1 MQQPINFLQP
11 NSGAPFTNGAISEDE
26 LEHVIGGLARAWV
39 EEIAPAPVR
48 PEAAVGQLA
57 WDRATGPAGAE

>member
-1 MQQPINFLQP
+1 MKQPINFLQP

-39 EEIAPAPVR
+39 EQIAPAPVR
-48 PEAAVGQLA
+48 PAVAVGHLA
-57 WDRATGPAGAE
+57 WDPTTSPPGAA